1 MKRKTLTERQDLLRE
16 LQRIGITENVFINW
30 NRQRTVIPKI
40 FLDKERSFLKRF
52 LKPEVKQFYNL

>member
-40 FLDKERSFLKRF
+40 FLDKERSFLIRF